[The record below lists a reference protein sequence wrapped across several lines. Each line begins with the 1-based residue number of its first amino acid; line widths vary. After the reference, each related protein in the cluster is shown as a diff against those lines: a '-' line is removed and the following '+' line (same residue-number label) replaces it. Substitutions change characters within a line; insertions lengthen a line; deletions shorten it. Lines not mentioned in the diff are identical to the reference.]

1 MKMPDGGIFA
11 ELLNEQQSESNSR
24 RGRNGTSKILA
35 LTNFSSNLEISTA
48 FAKSCTVSFILH
60 LFQCEVVSVFISSC
74 FGIGLGFANKG
85 LGVLDFTIHHPF

>member
-11 ELLNEQQSESNSR
+11 ELLNKQQSESNSR

-48 FAKSCTVSFILH
+48 FAKTLTVSFILH
-60 LFQCEVVSVFISSC
+60 LFQCEVLHVLVLVSDLQTRVSASWR
-74 FGIGLGFANKG
+74 
-85 LGVLDFTIHHPF
+85 VLDFTIHHPF